1 MLKWFRNI
9 FAIRRDKNKINKVKT
24 ELTELEKELQ
34 EVDRILKM
42 TDPEE
47 RVKYYPKMKEL
58 LSKLSS
64 FYENQSGVDFNPKEF
79 EDFSKYIELMRE
91 LTKDSENNS

>member
-9 FAIRRDKNKINKVKT
+9 FAIRRDKNKITKIKPQ
-24 ELTELEKELQ
+24 LTELEKELQ
-34 EVDRILKM
+34 EIERILKIAD
-42 TDPEE
+42 TEE
-47 RVKYYPKMKEL
+47 KKKYYPKMKEL
-58 LSKLSS
+58 LSKISS

-79 EDFSKYIELMRE
+79 EDFSKYIDLMRE

>member
-9 FAIRRDKNKINKVKT
+9 ITIRRDRNKFNKIKPETK
-24 ELTELEKELQ
+24 ELEQELK

-64 FYENQSGVDFNPKEF
+64 YYENQSGVDFNPKEF
-79 EDFSKYIELMRE
+79 EDFSKYIDLMRE
-91 LTKDSENNS
+91 LTKDSENTS